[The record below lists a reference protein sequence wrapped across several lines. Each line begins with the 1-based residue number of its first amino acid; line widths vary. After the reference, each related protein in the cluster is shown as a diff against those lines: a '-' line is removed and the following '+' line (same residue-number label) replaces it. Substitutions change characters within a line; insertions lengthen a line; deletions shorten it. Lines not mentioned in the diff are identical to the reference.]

1 MGFLVDVCICLELLA
16 HIHYMVLFWDSPG
29 LPIEPDLLHSAGVLL
44 RGLIR
49 DLLAAVTEHRRVW
62 HMDTQGATHGEG
74 AAVGG
79 SLGTAALSRDFLS
92 LRAPYTDRIYRVLH
106 HPIRRYIGAYG
117 L

>member
-1 MGFLVDVCICLELLA
+1 MDVCICLELLA

-62 HMDTQGATHGEG
+62 HMDTQGATH
-74 AAVGG
+74 V
-79 SLGTAALSRDFLS
+79 
-92 LRAPYTDRIYRVLH
+92 RI
-106 HPIRRYIGAYG
+106 RYILGYIYS
-117 L
+117 LTMPP